1 MGAAT
6 ERRTVPGS
14 HTDVAFKLRAA
25 TIADAEACGRI
36 IYEAFSR
43 LAERHHFPPDF
54 PSPEAGVEMARG
66 FVAHLSVFG
75 VVAEHDGRVIGSN
88 FLTEFDEIRAVGPIT
103 VDPASQARGVGRR
116 LMEAVMERAAGAAG
130 VRLVQDAFNTASMS
144 LYASLGFDARE
155 PLAVVRGVP
164 TNRRAA
170 AAGVEVR
177 AMRDEDL
184 PGCAELC
191 RKVHGVERTGEL
203 RLTIGRLGSTVL
215 LRGGRVAAYASAPR
229 FWVLNHG
236 VAETEEDMRSLLLGA
251 GATSAEP
258 LSFLL
263 PIRQAGFFRW
273 CLSEGFR
280 VVKPMT
286 LMTVGK
292 YQEPRGCYFPSVL
305 Y

>member
-1 MGAAT
+1 MRNAT
-6 ERRTVPGS
+6 EQSTPRRSPADGS
-14 HTDVAFKLRAA
+14 VSLRPAREG
-25 TIADAEACGRI
+25 DAEACGRI
-36 IYEAFSR
+36 IFEAFRR

-54 PSPEAGVEMARG
+54 PSAEAGVEMARG
-66 FVAHLSVFG
+66 FIAHPSVFG

-116 LMEAVMERAAGAAG
+116 LMQAVMERAAGAAG
-130 VRLVQDAFNTASMS
+130 VRLVQDAFNTASIS

-155 PLAVVRGVP
+155 PLALVRGVP
-164 TNRRAA
+164 ASRAA

-177 AMRDEDL
+177 PMREDDL

-215 LRGGRVAAYASAPR
+215 LRGGRVAAYVSAPR

-236 VAETEEDMRSLLLGA
+236 VAETEEDMRALLLAA
-251 GATSAEP
+251 GAAGAEP

-263 PIRQAGFFRW
+263 PIQQAGFFRW

-292 YQEPRGCYFPSVL
+292 YHEPRGHYFPSVL

>member
-1 MGAAT
+1 MRNAT
-6 ERRTVPGS
+6 EQSTPRRSPADGS
-14 HTDVAFKLRAA
+14 VSLRPAREG
-25 TIADAEACGRI
+25 DAEACGRI
-36 IYEAFSR
+36 IFEAFRR

-54 PSPEAGVEMARG
+54 PSAEAGVEMARG
-66 FVAHLSVFG
+66 FIAHPSVFG

-116 LMEAVMERAAGAAG
+116 LMQAVMERAAGAAG
-130 VRLVQDAFNTASMS
+130 VRLVQDAFNTASIS

-155 PLAVVRGVP
+155 PLALVRGVP
-164 TNRRAA
+164 TSRAA

-177 AMRDEDL
+177 PMCEEDL

-215 LRGGRVAAYASAPR
+215 LRGGRVAAYVSAPR

-236 VAETEEDMRSLLLGA
+236 VAETEEDMRALLLAA
-251 GATSAEP
+251 GAAGAEP

-263 PIRQAGFFRW
+263 PIQQAGFFRW

-292 YQEPRGCYFPSVL
+292 YHEPRGHYFPSVL

>member
-1 MGAAT
+1 MRNAT
-6 ERRTVPGS
+6 EQSTPRRSPADGS
-14 HTDVAFKLRAA
+14 VSLRPAREG
-25 TIADAEACGRI
+25 DAEACGRI
-36 IYEAFSR
+36 IFEAFRR

-54 PSPEAGVEMARG
+54 PSAEAGVEMARG
-66 FVAHLSVFG
+66 FIAHPSVFG

-116 LMEAVMERAAGAAG
+116 LMQAVMERAAGAAG
-130 VRLVQDAFNTASMS
+130 VRLVQDAFNTASIS

-155 PLAVVRGVP
+155 PLALVRGVP
-164 TNRRAA
+164 TSRAA

-177 AMRDEDL
+177 PMREEDL

-215 LRGGRVAAYASAPR
+215 LRGGRVAAYVSAPR

-236 VAETEEDMRSLLLGA
+236 VAETEEDMRALLLAA
-251 GATSAEP
+251 GAAGAEP

-263 PIRQAGFFRW
+263 PIQQAGFFRW

-292 YQEPRGCYFPSVL
+292 YHEPRGHYFPSVL